1 MILRSSGMITKVR
14 ACMHSYI
21 IPLNLA
27 IDKFSVHDNGMFDN
41 EYILPAFMTT
51 SRSWAETTPS
61 LTRRQHSLSRAYWG
75 KFSCCF
81 LFVQSTR
88 KLYTRKSVSVECS
101 LHLHPVEDKAGH
113 LPWEADRSLTNLGH
127 KGASTR
133 ADLQLCKTELCGHCT
148 QWQIKCKFFVR
159 YKEAK
164 EYRNWNVQKPRC
176 WSMVQAP
183 TRPWVCGTEGCTGAP
198 RWTGLC
204 APWSRR
210 SCSELCSAKIS
221 TVDNGKQW
229 IESHR
234 CRRWRCP
241 RWSRCP
247 PACPPRPTPSSWGR
261 APPARTPA
269 RTSPQWHTLPS
280 LPSH

>member
-1 MILRSSGMITKVR
+1 MVCLTMNIFCPPSWQRRDPEQRQLRPSQGASTR
-14 ACMHSYI
+14 
-21 IPLNLA
+21 
-27 IDKFSVHDNGMFDN
+27 
-41 EYILPAFMTT
+41 
-51 SRSWAETTPS
+51 WAEHTGGNF
-61 LTRRQHSLSRAYWG
+61 LVVFCLFRAQENYIQE
-75 KFSCCF
+75 S
-81 LFVQSTR
+81 Q
-88 KLYTRKSVSVECS
+88 S

-113 LPWEADRSLTNLGH
+113 LPWEADRTLTNLGH

-133 ADLQLCKTELCGHCT
+133 ADLQICKTGLCGHCT

-204 APWSRR
+204 APWSPR